1 MSTSLAA
8 LLAPFPNVQ
17 PACRGSKDGLWFPV
31 GGSLQVARADRE
43 AKAICGGCPIRMACL
58 DFAISNEME
67 YGTFGGYTAAERAE
81 LAERAEQ
88 YTQPRAKARR
98 GRAPISANELNRRAE
113 AYEQGHPDA
122 EIAELVGAS
131 VETIMRWR
139 QKSKLGPPHHR
150 HEPGSRVGVCSTP
163 GDRLADHRRGCTDEE
178 MAERDGVSVSSV
190 IRWRSRNGLAANGP
204 LENERASHLRSDE
217 GRSS

>member
-8 LLAPFPNVQ
+8 LLAPFDPNVQ

-43 AKAICGGCPIRMACL
+43 AKAICGGCPIRLACL

-81 LAERAEQ
+81 LAELH
-88 YTQPRAKARR
+88 TQPRATAGR
-98 GRAPISANELNRRAE
+98 GRTSISANELNRRAE

-139 QKSKLGPPHHR
+139 QRNKLGPPHHR
-150 HEPGSRVGVCSTP
+150 QEPGSRVRVCSTP

-190 IRWRSRNGLAANGP
+190 TCWRSRNGLAANGP
-204 LENERASHLRSDE
+204 LENEQASHLRSDE